1 MRRSA
6 IGIALLVMTLVTLG
20 AAIFLRS
27 MSPAA
32 AGARADMP
40 VGLLALEDG
49 ATGEGPTGIS
59 IQVDTPP
66 KQPVAAAGWPFQ
78 QLPLVAKFG
87 VITPR
92 VRPIPPIAFAP
103 VPIPPRPFV
112 PQPPVPDVPVRPS
125 PWLLAPL
132 AGGAFI
138 GGRDGPAP
146 PPEVIPEP
154 STVILLSTGMLLL
167 GIGAWFSRV

>member
-1 MRRSA
+1 MKRSA
-6 IGIALLVMTLVTLG
+6 VVIALLVILLVTLG

-27 MSPAA
+27 GSPTDAQS
-32 AGARADMP
+32 AGRID
-40 VGLLALEDG
+40 LLALEEG
-49 ATGEGPTGIS
+49 AIGEGATGIS
-59 IQVDTPP
+59 IQIDTPP
-66 KQPVAAAGWPFQ
+66 QPVAAAGWPFQ
-78 QLPLVAKFG
+78 QLPMVMKFG
-87 VITPR
+87 VITPQ

-103 VPIPPRPFV
+103 VPIPQRPFV
-112 PQPPVPDVPVRPS
+112 PQVPDVPSRPS

-146 PPEVIPEP
+146 PSEVIPEP

-167 GIGAWFSRV
+167 GIGAWFGRV

>member
-1 MRRSA
+1 MKRSA
-6 IGIALLVMTLVTLG
+6 MVIALLVILLVTLG

-27 MSPAA
+27 GSPTNTPS
-32 AGARADMP
+32 AGRAD
-40 VGLLALEDG
+40 LLALEEG
-49 ATGEGPTGIS
+49 AFGEGATGIS
-59 IQVDTPP
+59 IQIDTPP
-66 KQPVAAAGWPFQ
+66 QQPVAAAGWPFQ

-92 VRPIPPIAFAP
+92 VRPIPPIAYAP
-103 VPIPPRPFV
+103 VPIPQRPFV
-112 PQPPVPDVPVRPS
+112 PQVPDVPSRPS

-132 AGGAFI
+132 AGGVFI

-167 GIGAWFSRV
+167 GIGAWVRRA

>member
-1 MRRSA
+1 MKRSA
-6 IGIALLVMTLVTLG
+6 MGIALLVMALVALG
-20 AAIFLRS
+20 AGIFLRS
-27 MSPAA
+27 RTLTDTPADT
-32 AGARADMP
+32 GIS
-40 VGLLALEDG
+40 LLALEDG
-49 ATGEGPTGIS
+49 AMGEGPTGIS

-66 KQPVAAAGWPFQ
+66 KPPVAAAGWPFQ

-92 VRPIPPIAFAP
+92 VRPIPPVAFTP
-103 VPIPPRPFV
+103 VPIPQRPFV
-112 PQPPVPDVPVRPS
+112 PQVPEVPSRPS

-146 PPEVIPEP
+146 PSEVIPEP

-167 GIGAWFSRV
+167 GLGAWIRRA